1 MSKAYSSNLTEW
13 QWELIEPLIP
23 PAKPGGRNREV
34 EIWSVLNAI
43 FYVLTQGCTWRN
55 LPGDFPAWP
64 TVYTYFAWRVT
75 RHARNWRKDGTWV
88 VIHEKLRDW
97 VRSQQE
103 RKPDPSEAIIDSQ
116 SVKTAAKSAVLGFP
130 QVEHLFKTAML
141 NHSVG
146 YDAGKKIK
154 GRKRFVTVDTLGLI
168 LSVFVTAASQT
179 EREGGKVVLQRLKE
193 KGTRIARLHT
203 IWVDGGFTGDT
214 FMMWVMDLCNWV
226 VQVVLR
232 PQEHKGFV
240 LLPKRWVVERT
251 FGWLSWCRR
260 LNRDHEGLPASSE
273 TWIYIAMIR
282 IMIRRLA

>member
-1 MSKAYSSNLTEW
+1 MVKKLSGDKLKILSHSNPERDMSKAYSSNLTEW

-23 PAKPGGRNREV
+23 PAKQGGRNREV

-55 LPGDFPAWP
+55 VPGDFPAWQ
-64 TVYTYFAWRVT
+64 TVYTYF
-75 RHARNWRKDGTWV
+75 RNWRKDGTWV
-88 VIHEKLRDW
+88 AIHEKLRDW
-97 VRSQQE
+97 VRSEQQ

-116 SVKTAAKSAVLGFP
+116 SVKTAA
-130 QVEHLFKTAML
+130 ML
-141 NHSVG
+141 NQSVG

-154 GRKRFVTVDTLGLI
+154 GRKRFVTVDTLGLV

-214 FMMWVMDLCNWV
+214 FMMWVMDMCHWV

-232 PQEHKGFV
+232 PLEHKGFV

-260 LNRDHEGLPASSE
+260 LSRDHEGLPETSE
-273 TWIYIAMIR
+273 MWIYIAMIR
-282 IMIRRLA
+282 IMVRRLA